1 MGPGS
6 AGGEG
11 VAVGVAGTDGIMLEQ
26 MVPVHLDVTSLLDG
40 SGCPSSRRTH

>member
-11 VAVGVAGTDGIMLEQ
+11 TAVGAAGTGGILLEQ
-26 MVPVHLDVTSLLDG
+26 MVPVHSDVASL
-40 SGCPSSRRTH
+40 